1 MKKDPG
7 TARPKKHKFTL
18 TCSAVILL
26 VFHFP
31 IIITIILD
39 RIQPSCFSGLLKT
52 FYDKFEL
59 LHFLLNFNINCDMTG
74 TLLSSIL
81 VVWTFITAVIIF
93 YMERREN
100 LYCGMRMWDIVSYDL
115 KKPIKIS
122 LAVLFFLELG
132 VILTASIV
140 HLPLTLGYFSLLYPV
155 TAGCTLGFVSWA
167 TSDRTIRK
175 KYFALI
181 SREYMN
187 KHNWEKETFTD
198 ELPSITRFLN
208 ILSFSGEKELDILL
222 DILLTVFLPPCK
234 SRSRL
239 QRIEAE
245 KAFYLMSLHIIDK
258 LKSNRL
264 IKDFFKSLAVSAYKE
279 LASEERKIDIL
290 TAMSF
295 PLLTIKGDASHY
307 ISFLSVIPDSSVQ
320 HDLILYGAVFTQY
333 LDQKTGSNLYQ
344 YTRMDLFSHYRID
357 FTTADRAKVI
367 SFQKKINEIDRDAQL
382 LTDIFNDLLKI

>member
-1 MKKDPG
+1 
-7 TARPKKHKFTL
+7 
-18 TCSAVILL
+18 
-26 VFHFP
+26 
-31 IIITIILD
+31 
-39 RIQPSCFSGLLKT
+39 
-52 FYDKFEL
+52 
-59 LHFLLNFNINCDMTG
+59 
-74 TLLSSIL
+74 
-81 VVWTFITAVIIF
+81 
-93 YMERREN
+93 
-100 LYCGMRMWDIVSYDL
+100 MR
-115 KKPIKIS
+115 
-122 LAVLFFLELG
+122 
-132 VILTASIV
+132 
-140 HLPLTLGYFSLLYPV
+140 
-155 TAGCTLGFVSWA
+155 
-167 TSDRTIRK
+167 
-175 KYFALI
+175 
-181 SREYMN
+181 
-187 KHNWEKETFTD
+187 

-295 PLLTIKGDASHY
+295 PLLTIKGDSSHY

-333 LDQKTGSNLYQ
+333 LDQKTDSNLYQ

-367 SFQKKINEIDRDAQL
+367 SFQKKINEIDRYAQL